1 MKKFFASLLAL
12 GLSLSLNA
20 NANAIS
26 IDLIADKTT
35 ANIGDNIELQVR
47 ISGLEG
53 ASALGSYDVNVHYD
67 SDLFSIS
74 NIIWGDTVQGNQLDL
89 FGFGSLQ
96 DNSSNLGW
104 LTMLEVSFDEIA
116 DLELLQAG
124 EFTLFSLFLNAVA
137 SGSGNFSLTTNAIGD
152 AYGQDLFIDT
162 INSTSINVSAATVSE
177 PAGMLLLLGALAF
190 VVLRNRA
197 SQPKQ

>member
-12 GLSLSLNA
+12 GLSLSF

-35 ANIGDNIELQVR
+35 VNIGDNIELQVR

-74 NIIWGDTVQGNQLDL
+74 NITWGDATQGNQLDL
-89 FGFGSLQ
+89 LGFGSLQ
-96 DNSSNLGW
+96 DNSNNLDW

-124 EFTLFSLFLNAVA
+124 EFTLFSILLSAIA
-137 SGSGNFSLTTNAIGD
+137 LGSGDFSLTTNAIGD

-162 INSTSINVSAATVSE
+162 INSTTVNVNAVAVPE
-177 PAGMLLLLGALAF
+177 PSGVLLLLVGLIAAAL
-190 VVLRNRA
+190 LRSRL
-197 SQPKQ
+197 SHSSK

>member
-20 NANAIS
+20 NAIS

-35 ANIGDNIELQVR
+35 ASIGDNIELQVR

-74 NIIWGDTVQGNQLDL
+74 NITWGDAIQGNQLDL

-116 DLELLQAG
+116 DLESLQAG
-124 EFTLFSLFLNAVA
+124 EFTLFSILLSAIA
-137 SGSGNFSLTTNAIGD
+137 LGSGDFSLTTNAIGD

-162 INSTSINVSAATVSE
+162 INSTTVNVNAVAVPE
-177 PAGMLLLLGALAF
+177 PSGVLLLLVGLIAAAL
-190 VVLRNRA
+190 LRSRL
-197 SQPKQ
+197 SRSSK

>member
-1 MKKFFASLLAL
+1 MKKIFASLLAF
-12 GLSLSLNA
+12 GLSLSL

-74 NIIWGDTVQGNQLDL
+74 NITWGDAVQGNQLDL
-89 FGFGSLQ
+89 LGFGSLQ
-96 DNSSNLGW
+96 DNSSSLDW

-124 EFTLFSLFLNAVA
+124 EFTLFSILLSAIA
-137 SGSGNFSLTTNAIGD
+137 LGSGDFSLTANTIGD

-162 INSTSINVSAATVSE
+162 INSTTVNVNAVAVPE
-177 PAGMLLLLGALAF
+177 PSGVLLLLVGLIAAAL
-190 VVLRNRA
+190 LRSRL
-197 SQPKQ
+197 SHSSK

>member
-20 NANAIS
+20 NAIS
-26 IDLIADKTT
+26 IDLIADKNT

-74 NIIWGDTVQGNQLDL
+74 NIIWGDAVQGNQLDL
-89 FGFGSLQ
+89 LGFGSLQ
-96 DNSSNLGW
+96 DNSNNLGW
-104 LTMLEVSFDEIA
+104 LTMLEVSFDEVA

-124 EFTLFSLFLNAVA
+124 EFTLFSILLNAIA
-137 SGSGNFSLTTNAIGD
+137 LGSGDFSLTTNAIGD

-162 INSTSINVSAATVSE
+162 INSTTVNVNAVVVPE
-177 PAGMLLLLGALAF
+177 PSGMLLLLIGLIAAAL
-190 VVLRNRA
+190 LRSRL
-197 SQPKQ
+197 SHSSK